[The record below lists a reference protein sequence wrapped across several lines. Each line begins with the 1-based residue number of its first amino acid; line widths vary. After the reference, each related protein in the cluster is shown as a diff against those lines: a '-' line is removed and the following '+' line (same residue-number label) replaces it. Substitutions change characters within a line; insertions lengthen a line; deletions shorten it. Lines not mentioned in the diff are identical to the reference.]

1 MTSGMKWVN
10 IRHYIIN
17 ISINIK
23 DQVRWI
29 WTAVMLVVM
38 SHLTFFLLV
47 SAPTPS
53 SSSKIFSMFKVGE
66 WRNLKQLFL
75 SVTYSELN
83 GERVWHLFVHI
94 PQLYIHELPRKY
106 SREKILHPQSIH
118 EKKCW
123 THEIPPKKKFL
134 DPRHTHEKN
143 LWTHEIPTRKKI
155 SNPQNTHEKKIQ
167 THEIPMRK
175 MLGPTF

>member
-47 SAPTPS
+47 STPTPS

-134 DPRHTHEKN
+134 DPPHTHEKN

-167 THEIPMRK
+167 THEIPTRK

>member
-1 MTSGMKWVN
+1 
-10 IRHYIIN
+10 
-17 ISINIK
+17 
-23 DQVRWI
+23 
-29 WTAVMLVVM
+29 MLVVM

-47 SAPTPS
+47 STPTPS

-83 GERVWHLFVHI
+83 GERVWHLFAHI

-118 EKKCW
+118 EKKC
-123 THEIPPKKKFL
+123 
-134 DPRHTHEKN
+134 
-143 LWTHEIPTRKKI
+143 
-155 SNPQNTHEKKIQ
+155 
-167 THEIPMRK
+167 
-175 MLGPTF
+175 

>member
-47 SAPTPS
+47 STPIPS

-134 DPRHTHEKN
+134 DPPHTHEKN

-167 THEIPMRK
+167 THEIPTRN